1 MRGIGMWFRMLG
13 PLEVVAD
20 GRPVDLGGSKQRA
33 TLGLLLL
40 QPGRV
45 VPTSRLLTALWSE
58 EEAPATARKI
68 LQNAVWGLRRR
79 LSVLSEDGRAG
90 VTLSTRA
97 PGYTLEVA
105 PERIDLHL
113 FRQMATEGRAHLAS
127 GAPEEAARHL
137 ESALK
142 LWRGA
147 VLSDLTEVGIVW
159 PEVTT
164 VQNARL
170 DVLEDWFEAQLECG
184 RHASV
189 LGEIATLVE
198 NEPLRERACGQLMRA
213 LYRCGRQADALGVY
227 RRLRASLVEDLG
239 LEPSRE
245 LRLLHQ
251 AILEHDPALHS
262 AQQPAVRMVAPA
274 ATPDPPARRHVSV
287 VLVRAGFDRPA
298 GEPGEADLALDE
310 VDLRIR
316 QEIESRG
323 GTVVA
328 ALGTDTLGLFPGRPY
343 ATDHAERAVRTAIA
357 VCDTFARA
365 PGAAVPG
372 GIAVKAAVVTGEA
385 LLRRRGA
392 EGGAAPLSVSGML
405 PHVAQTMLPQV
416 PDGEFQICP
425 ATRKAVARPGGRER
439 HVELPGRRTA
449 GVGGASAA

>member
-1 MRGIGMWFRMLG
+1 MWFRMLG

-58 EEAPATARKI
+58 DETPATARKI

-79 LSVLSEDGRAG
+79 LSVLSEDGRGG

-113 FRQMATEGRAHLAS
+113 FRQMAAEGRAHLAS
-127 GAPEEAARHL
+127 AAPEEAARHL

-262 AQQPAVRMVAPA
+262 AQQPAVRMAAPA
-274 ATPDPPARRHVSV
+274 AVPDPPARRHVSV
-287 VLVRAGFDRPA
+287 VLVRARFDRPA
-298 GEPGEADLALDE
+298 GELDEADLALDE

-316 QEIESRG
+316 HEIESRG

-357 VCDTFARA
+357 VCDAFART
-365 PGAAVPG
+365 PGAALPG
-372 GIAVKAAVVTGEA
+372 GIVVKATVVTGEA

-405 PHVAQTMLPQV
+405 PHVAQTMLPHV

-425 ATRKAVARPGGRER
+425 ATCKAVARPAGRER
-439 HVELPGRRTA
+439 HPDPPVRQTA

>member
-1 MRGIGMWFRMLG
+1 MLG

-58 EEAPATARKI
+58 EETPATARKI

-79 LSVLSEDGRAG
+79 LSALSEDGRGG
-90 VTLSTRA
+90 VTLRTRA

-127 GAPEEAARHL
+127 GAPEKAAQHL

-164 VQNARL
+164 VQSARL

-198 NEPLRERACGQLMRA
+198 SDPLRERACGQLMRA

-251 AILEHDPALHS
+251 AILEHDPALHH
-262 AQQPAVRMVAPA
+262 AQPSTGRATAAPAVVS
-274 ATPDPPARRHVSV
+274 DPPARRHVSV

-310 VDLRIR
+310 ADLRIR
-316 QEIESRG
+316 REIESRG

-328 ALGTDTLGLFPGRPY
+328 ALGTDTLGLFPARPHT
-343 ATDHAERAVRTAIA
+343 TDHAERAVRTAIA
-357 VCDTFARA
+357 VCDAFARP
-365 PGAAVPG
+365 PGAAVPNG
-372 GIAVKAAVVTGEA
+372 VVVKAAVVTGEA
-385 LLRRRGA
+385 LLRRRVA

-405 PHVAQTMLPQV
+405 PHVAQTMLPHV
-416 PDGEFQICP
+416 PVGEFQVCP
-425 ATRKAVARPGGRER
+425 ATRKAVTRPAGRDR
-439 HVELPGRRTA
+439 HRDLPGRQTVD
-449 GVGGASAA
+449 VGGVSAALSAR